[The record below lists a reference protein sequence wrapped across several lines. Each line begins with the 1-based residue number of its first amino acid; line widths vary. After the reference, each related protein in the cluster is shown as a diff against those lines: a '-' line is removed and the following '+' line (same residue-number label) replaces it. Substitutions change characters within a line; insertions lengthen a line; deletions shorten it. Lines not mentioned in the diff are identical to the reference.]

1 MKTAI
6 LMRHAEAARHADDYE
21 RDLTHAGREA
31 AKHSAT
37 RIAARNPSI
46 DWAITSAAVRAHNTA
61 ELVLSALGSTAP
73 LTSQE
78 SLYEAGTET
87 YLEELRRSP
96 ASANCV
102 LLVGHNPTVSAL
114 AQRLSGQSVSLGTA
128 EWIAIESP
136 ASDWKGFGR
145 L

>member
-1 MKTAI
+1 MKIAI

-21 RDLTHAGREA
+21 RDLTQAGRVA

-37 RIAARNPSI
+37 RIAARTPNI

-61 ELVLSALGSTAP
+61 ELVLSAMGSTAP

-78 SLYEAGTET
+78 ALYEAGTET
-87 YLEELRRSP
+87 YLEELRRTPENVS
-96 ASANCV
+96 CV

-114 AQRLSGQSVSLGTA
+114 AQRLSGLNVSLGTA
-128 EWIAIESP
+128 EWVAIESE
-136 ASDWKGFGR
+136 ATDWKRFGR
-145 L
+145 A